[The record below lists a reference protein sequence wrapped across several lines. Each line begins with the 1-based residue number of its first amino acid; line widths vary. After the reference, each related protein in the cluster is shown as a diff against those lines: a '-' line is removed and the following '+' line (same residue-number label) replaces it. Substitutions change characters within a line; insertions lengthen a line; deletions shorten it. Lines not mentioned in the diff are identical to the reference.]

1 MDPHNEL
8 MDPGHMENAFKK
20 QEDQEN
26 NFEMSLACQA
36 CFVLCCSHGGHMCW
50 IVRESGINGVAV
62 GGCKTHNCILPQTPR
77 STSEQ

>member
-36 CFVLCCSHGGHMCW
+36 CCVF
-50 IVRESGINGVAV
+50 
-62 GGCKTHNCILPQTPR
+62 
-77 STSEQ
+77 